1 MTIFI
6 PNDAWFCTSM
16 DKDATMTLLPRLATI
31 CKEWRDII
39 RAQAEYAALRVAMW
53 DLLQVKP
60 CGLSRVGCPSG
71 RKEMIYLTR
80 KYELACA
87 VFFRSWILDAD
98 LDPRLR
104 TASMAELS
112 IGDLLTIR
120 SVVQDGWSV
129 IEMQT
134 CPGERVQSSPR
145 VWITPSARI
154 IDVPAAVRAPRTDV
168 APVATSID

>member
-1 MTIFI
+1 
-6 PNDAWFCTSM
+6 
-16 DKDATMTLLPRLATI
+16 
-31 CKEWRDII
+31 
-39 RAQAEYAALRVAMW
+39 
-53 DLLQVKP
+53 
-60 CGLSRVGCPSG
+60 
-71 RKEMIYLTR
+71 MIYLTR

-87 VFFRSWILDAD
+87 VFCRSWILDAD

-112 IGDLLTIR
+112 ISDLLTIR

-134 CPGERVQSSPR
+134 RPSERVQSSPR

-154 IDVPAAVRAPRTDV
+154 IDVPAAVRAPRTNVVPAV
-168 APVATSID
+168 ASTD